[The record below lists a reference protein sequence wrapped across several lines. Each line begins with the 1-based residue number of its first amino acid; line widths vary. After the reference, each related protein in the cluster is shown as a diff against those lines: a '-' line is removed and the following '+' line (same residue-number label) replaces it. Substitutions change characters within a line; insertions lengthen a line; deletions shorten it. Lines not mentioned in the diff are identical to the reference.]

1 MVLGSCIFL
10 NGISPGCIKE
20 AKLETLNLVYVTYR
34 NAMPILKLY
43 FMLSEFG

>member
-10 NGISPGCIKE
+10 NCISPEYIKE
-20 AKLETLNLVYVTYR
+20 ANLENLNLAYVTYR

-43 FMLSEFG
+43 FMFSEFG